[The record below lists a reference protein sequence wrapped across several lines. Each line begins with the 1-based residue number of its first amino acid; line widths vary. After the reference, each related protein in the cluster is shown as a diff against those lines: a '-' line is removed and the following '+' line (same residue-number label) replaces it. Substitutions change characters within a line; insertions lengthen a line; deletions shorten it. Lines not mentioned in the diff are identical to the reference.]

1 MNKQELIALVKELLQ
16 EENLENRNEDLQ
28 LLRREY
34 KYLLGRD
41 EDSFAEQEET
51 DKFIALFNELAKKEP
66 KLLSSPYEEK
76 KKIIEAARKL
86 LDKKEILA
94 ANKDLDKLSDD
105 FRKAGRSGSKE
116 QDDELWNEFRQV
128 KDAFYAKKKAFFEE
142 LDKANAEKRAKKEDI
157 IERAKAV
164 IEVENIREANA
175 QMDAL
180 RKEWKEVGYSGKGD
194 EFLWKDFARVMD
206 EFQEKKKERHGEM
219 LKLFEERAA
228 RLRVLQ
234 DCSQTYGAKIIINRI
249 ECDDFEAGKA
259 SDTFDFEILPQN
271 LRLNSKGMKPKCCHT
286 YNQIVSLEVVDF
298 LAERFVW
305 FQPFLILRRKIRS
318 AYYKVLRLF

>member
-1 MNKQELIALVKELLQ
+1 MNKQELIALVKELLE
-16 EENLENRNEDLQ
+16 EENLDDRANDLQ

-66 KLLSSPYEEK
+66 KLLSSPYQEK
-76 KKIIEAARKL
+76 KNIIEAARKL

-94 ANKDLDKLSDD
+94 ANKELDKLNDD
-105 FRKAGRSGSKE
+105 FRKAGRAGSKE
-116 QDDELWNEFRQV
+116 QDDELWNEFRKV
-128 KDAFYAKKKAFFEE
+128 KDEFYAKKKAFFEE

-194 EFLWKDFARVMD
+194 EYLWKDFAKVMD

-228 RLRVLQ
+228 KKEELIKKARILLANSEFTDEEIEQVKGLRNEYK
-234 DCSQTYGAKIIINRI
+234 TIG
-249 ECDDFEAGKA
+249 FAGKEK
-259 SDTFDFEILPQN
+259 DDDLWQKFNEVIQKYFDE
-271 LRLNSKGMKPKCCHT
+271 MK
-286 YNQIVSLEVVDF
+286 F
-298 LAERFVW
+298 
-305 FQPFLILRRKIRS
+305 
-318 AYYKVLRLF
+318 YKD

>member
-16 EENLENRNEDLQ
+16 EENLDERSEDLQ

-41 EDSFAEQEET
+41 EDSFAEQEEN

-66 KLLSSPYEEK
+66 KLLSSPYQEK
-76 KKIIEAARKL
+76 KNIIEAARKL

-94 ANKDLDKLSDD
+94 ANKELDRLSDD
-105 FRKAGRSGSKE
+105 FRKAGRAGSKE

-128 KDAFYAKKKAFFEE
+128 KDEFYAKKKAFFEE

-164 IEVENIREANA
+164 IEVDNIREANA

-206 EFQEKKKERHGEM
+206 DFQEKKKERHGEM
-219 LKLFEERAA
+219 LKLFEERANKKEE
-228 RLRVLQ
+228 LIKK
-234 DCSQTYGAKIIINRI
+234 AKILLANSEFTDEEI
-249 ECDDFEAGKA
+249 EQVKGLRNEYKTIGFAGKEK
-259 SDTFDFEILPQN
+259 DDDLWKRFNEVIQKYFDE
-271 LRLNSKGMKPKCCHT
+271 MK
-286 YNQIVSLEVVDF
+286 F
-298 LAERFVW
+298 
-305 FQPFLILRRKIRS
+305 
-318 AYYKVLRLF
+318 YKD

>member
-1 MNKQELIALVKELLQ
+1 MTGGNNIMNKQELIALVKELLQ
-16 EENLENRNEDLQ
+16 EENLDDRANDLQ

-66 KLLSSPYEEK
+66 KLLSSPYQEK
-76 KKIIEAARKL
+76 KNIIELAKKL

-105 FRKAGRSGSKE
+105 FRKAGRCGSKE

-142 LDKANAEKRAKKEDI
+142 LDKSNAEKRAKKEDI

-164 IEVENIREANA
+164 IEVDNIREANA

-206 EFQEKKKERHGEM
+206 DFQEKKKERHGEM
-219 LKLFEERAA
+219 LKLFEERANKKEELIKKA
-228 RLRVLQ
+228 RILLANSEFTDEEIEQVKGLRNEYK
-234 DCSQTYGAKIIINRI
+234 TIG
-249 ECDDFEAGKA
+249 FAGKEK
-259 SDTFDFEILPQN
+259 DDDLWKRFNEVIQKYFDE
-271 LRLNSKGMKPKCCHT
+271 MK
-286 YNQIVSLEVVDF
+286 F
-298 LAERFVW
+298 
-305 FQPFLILRRKIRS
+305 
-318 AYYKVLRLF
+318 YKN

>member
-1 MNKQELIALVKELLQ
+1 MKFRELFYSDYYNIAF
-16 EENLENRNEDLQ
+16 RN
-28 LLRREY
+28 
-34 KYLLGRD
+34 
-41 EDSFAEQEET
+41 
-51 DKFIALFNELAKKEP
+51 KKE
-66 KLLSSPYEEK
+66 
-76 KKIIEAARKL
+76 
-86 LDKKEILA
+86 
-94 ANKDLDKLSDD
+94 
-105 FRKAGRSGSKE
+105 
-116 QDDELWNEFRQV
+116 
-128 KDAFYAKKKAFFEE
+128 
-142 LDKANAEKRAKKEDI
+142 DKANSDREWTVVKSSNHEWFADPFLFQWGGKHFIFAERMNVWQTNGTLAYCEVLDDGTTSPFKEVLTEPFHLSYPNVFEYSGSVYMIPETGHNKDI
-157 IERAKAV
+157 RLYKAV
-164 IEVENIREANA
+164 QFPDKWTLVKSFWTGANFV
-175 QMDAL
+175 DTSF
-180 RKEWKEVGYSGKGD
+180 VSGFHDGIVYLCSYDWGHKSSHFYKFD
-194 EFLWKDFARVMD
+194 LKDLSLSELPNNPNM
-206 EFQEKKKERHGEM
+206 QNERSGGN
-219 LKLFEERAA
+219 LFEERAA

>member
-228 RLRVLQ
+228 QKEELIKK
-234 DCSQTYGAKIIINRI
+234 AKILLANSEFTEEEI
-249 ECDDFEAGKA
+249 EKVKALRGEYKAIGFAGKEK
-259 SDTFDFEILPQN
+259 DDDLYQRFNEVIQKYFEE
-271 LRLNSKGMKPKCCHT
+271 MK
-286 YNQIVSLEVVDF
+286 F
-298 LAERFVW
+298 
-305 FQPFLILRRKIRS
+305 
-318 AYYKVLRLF
+318 YKE

>member
-1 MNKQELIALVKELLQ
+1 MNKQELIALVKELLE
-16 EENLENRNEDLQ
+16 EENLDDRANDLQ

-66 KLLSSPYEEK
+66 KLLSSPYQEK
-76 KKIIEAARKL
+76 KNIIEAARKL

-94 ANKDLDKLSDD
+94 ANKELDKLSDD
-105 FRKAGRSGSKE
+105 FRKAGRAGSKE
-116 QDDELWNEFRQV
+116 QDDELWNEFRKV
-128 KDAFYAKKKAFFEE
+128 KDEFYAKKKTFFEE

-194 EFLWKDFARVMD
+194 EYLWKDFAKVMD

-219 LKLFEERAA
+219 LKLFEERANKKEELIKKA
-228 RLRVLQ
+228 RILLANSEFTDEEIEQVKGLRNEYK
-234 DCSQTYGAKIIINRI
+234 TIG
-249 ECDDFEAGKA
+249 FAGKEK
-259 SDTFDFEILPQN
+259 DDDLWQRFNEVIQKYFDE
-271 LRLNSKGMKPKCCHT
+271 MK
-286 YNQIVSLEVVDF
+286 F
-298 LAERFVW
+298 
-305 FQPFLILRRKIRS
+305 
-318 AYYKVLRLF
+318 YKD